1 MIKVLFNFLFSII
14 QLLFL
19 AFIPAEIEILEQPS
33 NSKHTDSSEQ
43 QTIPAEIETVEEPS
57 SSRMAKPQ
65 ECVVEEVMDVTAKV
79 QVKEASSKVL
89 HGTPSSSSGTEVSNR
104 YLQTG
109 AQRRKNVSCSW
120 FILLH

>member
-1 MIKVLFNFLFSII
+1 MPPNLREVDERVKVF
-14 QLLFL
+14 
-19 AFIPAEIEILEQPS
+19 AVR
-33 NSKHTDSSEQ
+33 K
-43 QTIPAEIETVEEPS
+43 
-57 SSRMAKPQ
+57 